1 MQTEQNQTAV
11 EDKAAAVQSVG
22 KAVTP
27 LQRAGRIGLDLI
39 NPFSDLVVIY
49 RKGVLPSVDRFKL
62 LHKML
67 THQPAAQE
75 SLNWEQAV
83 QRAGKPI
90 EHLQKTFKAIRAAWW
105 VLMAVTGGLAVLLL
119 LMVMV
124 TKLDLPSATLLRAGM
139 AILVLSGLSGVG
151 FVKAL
156 IASYRLWQLQMQR
169 VSEEEGGTFKHFLSE
184 TRWCRQVITLGLA
197 G

>member
-1 MQTEQNQTAV
+1 MQTDDKQSGV
-11 EDKAAAVQSVG
+11 EGQASVVG
-22 KAVTP
+22 SERRTVTP

-62 LHKML
+62 LHKIL

-105 VLMAVTGGLAVLLL
+105 VLMAVTGGLAALLL
-119 LMVMV
+119 LMMMI

-139 AILVLSGLSGVG
+139 ALVVLACLSGVG

-156 IASYRLWQLQMQR
+156 IASYRLWQLQMRR
-169 VSEEEGGTFKHFLSE
+169 VSEEEGGTFQHFLSE
-184 TRWCRQVITLGLA
+184 TRWCRQVITLGMA